1 MYPEC
6 RHILP
11 DGNRCRSA
19 ALAKNHWCYFHARL
33 HRQEDRRKA
42 GLRSPARRSPDG
54 RFLSQAQAE
63 ARELT
68 LDHGTYPVPHA
79 GNAAG
84 QPHPQAARAHAEAP
98 PAATQL
104 PLPTIEDHA
113 SIQLALIE
121 VLHALAANQIDTR
134 RASLLLYGLQV
145 AAQNVRHIHTSQDQ
159 VRSITYAANGAAL
172 SVQEYGYD
180 IEDME
185 EADAEDQD
193 EA

>member
-11 DGNRCRSA
+11 DGHRCRSA

-42 GLRSPARRSPDG
+42 GLRGAASRGPDG
-54 RFLSQAQAE
+54 RFLSKAKAE
-63 ARELT
+63 AGEPT
-68 LDHGTYPVPHA
+68 LDHGTYPVANA
-79 GNAAG
+79 GNVAG
-84 QPHPQAARAHAEAP
+84 KPHPQGARQAEAP
-98 PAATQL
+98 PAGAPL

-121 VLHALAANQIDTR
+121 VLHALAANQIETR

-145 AAQNVRHIHTSQDQ
+145 AAQNVRHLRSTQDQ
-159 VRSITYAANGAAL
+159 VRSVTYAGNGAAL

-180 IEDME
+180 LEDME
-185 EADAEDQD
+185 GEDEDDQD
-193 EA
+193 EED